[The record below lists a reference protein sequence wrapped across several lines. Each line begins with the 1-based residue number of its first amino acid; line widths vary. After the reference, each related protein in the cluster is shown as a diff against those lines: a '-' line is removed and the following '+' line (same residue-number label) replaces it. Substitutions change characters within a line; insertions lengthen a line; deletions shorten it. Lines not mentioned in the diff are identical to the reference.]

1 VADAREE
8 REGRERE
15 RAGTKQQ
22 KKVAEAAAHY
32 GVADLPALVSQLE
45 EEMKQAATALD
56 FETAARLR
64 DELFEIKAAM
74 GERSNSARRAAP
86 WRPGR

>member
-1 VADAREE
+1 M
-8 REGRERE
+8 
-15 RAGTKQQ
+15 K
-22 KKVAEAAAHY
+22 EAA
-32 GVADLPALVSQLE
+32 
-45 EEMKQAATALD
+45 KALD

-74 GERSNSARRAAP
+74 GERSHGARRGAS